1 MLSTM
6 GISDGDGRGWA
17 MKACLSEK
25 CQLAQ
30 SSLGADVFLL
40 VMVLCLDGY
49 SASDSQYR
57 TIYLRMRSATRDIRV
72 ASI

>member
-1 MLSTM
+1 
-6 GISDGDGRGWA
+6 

-25 CQLAQ
+25 CQLTL

-40 VMVLCLDGY
+40 VMVLCMDGY
-49 SASDSQYR
+49 SVSDSQCR
-57 TIYLRMRSATRDIRV
+57 TVYLEMHNATRDVRV

>member
-1 MLSTM
+1 
-6 GISDGDGRGWA
+6 
-17 MKACLSEK
+17 MKECLSKK
-25 CQLAQ
+25 CQLTL

-49 SASDSQYR
+49 SVSDSQYR
-57 TIYLRMRSATRDIRV
+57 TIYLRMHSATRDVSV